1 MDVFSRFSEVQEA
14 VLFGSRAKGNNRQG
28 SDIDIAVKGT
38 VSKDVLS
45 ALLVAFDE
53 TVLPYFV
60 DIVVYDHIKNIA
72 LKEHIDRVG
81 ICIYSAF
88 ESICHHSLHKARYL
102 MIKEGIVHED
112 DLWSFKLA
120 CMAQSM
126 YVVDETTYYFSM
138 QPDSIMRAPS
148 MRYLECRVHRII
160 VSGLINNIH
169 TLSHTCQ
176 LE

>member
-1 MDVFSRFSEVQEA
+1 MNRVLWQQYGLSEINGKRIMDVFSRCSEVQEA
-14 VLFGSRAKGNNRQG
+14 VLFGSRAKGNYRQG

-81 ICIYSAF
+81 ICIYSA
-88 ESICHHSLHKARYL
+88 L
-102 MIKEGIVHED
+102 
-112 DLWSFKLA
+112 
-120 CMAQSM
+120 
-126 YVVDETTYYFSM
+126 
-138 QPDSIMRAPS
+138 
-148 MRYLECRVHRII
+148 
-160 VSGLINNIH
+160 
-169 TLSHTCQ
+169 
-176 LE
+176 

>member
-1 MDVFSRFSEVQEA
+1 MEDFSNQDTHIYDDEIIIRVLNDILNVTSSFFRTFTFLLKQRQMNRVLWQQYGLSEINGKRIMDVFSRFSEVQEA
-14 VLFGSRAKGNNRQG
+14 VLFGSRAKGNYRQG

-81 ICIYSAF
+81 ICIYSA
-88 ESICHHSLHKARYL
+88 L
-102 MIKEGIVHED
+102 
-112 DLWSFKLA
+112 
-120 CMAQSM
+120 
-126 YVVDETTYYFSM
+126 
-138 QPDSIMRAPS
+138 
-148 MRYLECRVHRII
+148 
-160 VSGLINNIH
+160 
-169 TLSHTCQ
+169 
-176 LE
+176 

>member
-1 MDVFSRFSEVQEA
+1 MNRVLWQQYGLSEINGKRIMDVLSRFSEVKEA
-14 VLFGSRAKGNNRQG
+14 VLFGSRAKGNYRQG

-81 ICIYSAF
+81 ICIYSA
-88 ESICHHSLHKARYL
+88 L
-102 MIKEGIVHED
+102 
-112 DLWSFKLA
+112 
-120 CMAQSM
+120 
-126 YVVDETTYYFSM
+126 
-138 QPDSIMRAPS
+138 
-148 MRYLECRVHRII
+148 
-160 VSGLINNIH
+160 
-169 TLSHTCQ
+169 
-176 LE
+176 

>member
-1 MDVFSRFSEVQEA
+1 MNRVLWQQYGLSEINGKRIMDFFSRFSEVQEA
-14 VLFGSRAKGNNRQG
+14 VLFGSRAKGNYRQG

-81 ICIYSAF
+81 ICIYSA
-88 ESICHHSLHKARYL
+88 L
-102 MIKEGIVHED
+102 
-112 DLWSFKLA
+112 
-120 CMAQSM
+120 
-126 YVVDETTYYFSM
+126 
-138 QPDSIMRAPS
+138 
-148 MRYLECRVHRII
+148 
-160 VSGLINNIH
+160 
-169 TLSHTCQ
+169 
-176 LE
+176 

>member
-1 MDVFSRFSEVQEA
+1 MGNVLWTFFPVFQRCKKLYCLVP
-14 VLFGSRAKGNNRQG
+14 VPRQG

-81 ICIYSAF
+81 ICIYSA
-88 ESICHHSLHKARYL
+88 L
-102 MIKEGIVHED
+102 
-112 DLWSFKLA
+112 
-120 CMAQSM
+120 
-126 YVVDETTYYFSM
+126 
-138 QPDSIMRAPS
+138 
-148 MRYLECRVHRII
+148 
-160 VSGLINNIH
+160 
-169 TLSHTCQ
+169 
-176 LE
+176 

>member
-1 MDVFSRFSEVQEA
+1 MEMEDFSNQDTHIYDDEIIIRVLNDILNVTSSFFRTFTFLLKQRQMNRVLWQQYGLSEINGKRIMDVFSRFSEVQEA
-14 VLFGSRAKGNNRQG
+14 VLFGSRAKGNYRQG

-81 ICIYSAF
+81 ICIYSA
-88 ESICHHSLHKARYL
+88 L
-102 MIKEGIVHED
+102 
-112 DLWSFKLA
+112 
-120 CMAQSM
+120 
-126 YVVDETTYYFSM
+126 
-138 QPDSIMRAPS
+138 
-148 MRYLECRVHRII
+148 
-160 VSGLINNIH
+160 
-169 TLSHTCQ
+169 
-176 LE
+176 

>member
-1 MDVFSRFSEVQEA
+1 MNRVLWQQYGLSEINGTFFPVFQVQEA
-14 VLFGSRAKGNNRQG
+14 VLFGSRAKGNYRQG

-81 ICIYSAF
+81 ICIYSA
-88 ESICHHSLHKARYL
+88 L
-102 MIKEGIVHED
+102 
-112 DLWSFKLA
+112 
-120 CMAQSM
+120 
-126 YVVDETTYYFSM
+126 
-138 QPDSIMRAPS
+138 
-148 MRYLECRVHRII
+148 
-160 VSGLINNIH
+160 
-169 TLSHTCQ
+169 
-176 LE
+176 

>member
-1 MDVFSRFSEVQEA
+1 MNRVLWQQYGLSEINGKRIMDVFSRFSEVQEA
-14 VLFGSRAKGNNRQG
+14 GLFG

-81 ICIYSAF
+81 ICIYSA
-88 ESICHHSLHKARYL
+88 L
-102 MIKEGIVHED
+102 
-112 DLWSFKLA
+112 
-120 CMAQSM
+120 
-126 YVVDETTYYFSM
+126 
-138 QPDSIMRAPS
+138 
-148 MRYLECRVHRII
+148 
-160 VSGLINNIH
+160 
-169 TLSHTCQ
+169 
-176 LE
+176 